1 MKKTE
6 LIHNNPFSPLLF
18 CDAKVL
24 RYLNI
29 LGVALIAVSL
39 LYLMAANW
47 WMLPKFVKLFIPQI
61 LLLGSALLSVRFTAR
76 EKLRQ
81 SLDTVSG
88 LMLGLSLAVIG
99 QIYQTGADSYQ
110 LFLLGRIL
118 GSLHYFVWSASWRC
132 ILILNKAF
140 GWCVLKLFICSV

>member
-47 WMLPKFVKLFIPQI
+47 WMLPNQVQLAIPMLV
-61 LLLGSALLSVRFTAR
+61 LLCSAIASIYFNQR
-76 EKLRQ
+76 EWIRQ

-88 LMLGLSLAVIG
+88 LMLGLSLVVIG

-110 LFLLGRIL
+110 LFLLWAVLLLPWLYRPISGFL
-118 GSLHYFVWSASWRC
+118 PCFVWSVSWHC
-132 ILILNKAF
+132 IFTLSKVS
-140 GWCVLKLFICSV
+140 G